1 MNERRM
7 QFAVGL
13 IVFATMII
21 GGVLATVN
29 SPIPFGLMP
38 WGRGTYRVAIELQE
52 APGVGPDTPVRKS
65 GLLIGRVASIEDRDD
80 RIVVHAN
87 IESGRRLF
95 PQYLCQVRT
104 SVLGD
109 ATIDFVTRPIPP
121 GQEPLGDG
129 AVVMGE
135 VVGNPLDMFANMQG
149 DLQVTIKSLGDAGN
163 EVAKLA
169 RRVDEAF
176 GTQSEEGRV
185 KRLLDTTEN
194 AMSQFAKTMTS
205 INQIFG
211 DEEVVMRQPLDVPP
225 PGPAPQLPPGQ
236 QPPGV
241 QPSGDGQQMRQRLR
255 QGLNDLPV
263 AINEMRDTMRDF
275 RVVLQSIE
283 KNSKNL
289 EGFTEP
295 LGRNGEEIATSIVD
309 AVGGLDKLVEEFT
322 VLSQS
327 LNNRDGT
334 LGKLI
339 NDPQVYD
346 NANRLICNAN
356 QVVLQ
361 VSELTK
367 RLRVVTEDARVF
379 MDKVAREPGR
389 VISGRLSP
397 SQVK

>member
-1 MNERRM
+1 M

-38 WGRGTYRVAIELQE
+38 WGRGNFSIAIELQE

-87 IESGRRLF
+87 IEAGRRLF

-109 ATIDFVTRPIPP
+109 ATIDFVTRPVPP
-121 GQEPLGDG
+121 GQQPLGDG
-129 AVVMGE
+129 AVVAGE

-149 DLQVTIKSLGDAGN
+149 DLQTTIKSLGVAGD
-163 EVAKLA
+163 EVANLA
-169 RRVDEAF
+169 RRVDDAF
-176 GTQSEEGRV
+176 GDQTEQGRV
-185 KRLLDTTEN
+185 KRLLDTTEV
-194 AMSQFAKTMTS
+194 AMAQFAKTMTS
-205 INQIFG
+205 INQILG
-211 DEEVVMRQPLDVPP
+211 DEEVVMRPPFDSPP
-225 PGPAPQLPPGQ
+225 PAMEPQLPPGQ
-236 QPPGV
+236 QPPGA
-241 QPSGDGQQMRQRLR
+241 QPPPDGQQMRQRLR
-255 QGLNDLPV
+255 QGLNDLPEAV
-263 AINEMRDTMRDF
+263 AEMRATLKDF
-275 RVVLQSIE
+275 RIVLQSVE

-289 EGFTEP
+289 EGLTEP
-295 LGRNGEEIATSIVD
+295 LGRNGQQIADSIVQ
-309 AVGGLDKLVEEFT
+309 AVSGLDKLVEEFT

-339 NDPQVYD
+339 NDPQLYE
-346 NANRLICNAN
+346 NANRMICNAN

-389 VISGRLSP
+389 VISGGLSP
-397 SQVK
+397 SQIK

>member
-1 MNERRM
+1 MNERQM

-38 WGRGTYRVAIELQE
+38 WGRGTYSIAIELQE

-87 IESGRRLF
+87 IENGRRLF
-95 PQYLCQVRT
+95 PQYICQVRT

-121 GQEPLGDG
+121 GQLPLADG
-129 AVVMGE
+129 AVVPGE
-135 VVGNPLDMFANMQG
+135 VVGNPLDMFANLQG

-169 RRVDEAF
+169 RRVDDAF
-176 GTQSEEGRV
+176 GSQNEEGRV

-194 AMSQFAKTMTS
+194 AMTQFGKTMTS
-205 INQIFG
+205 INQILG
-211 DEEVVMRQPLDVPP
+211 DEEVVMRPTIDVPL

-236 QPPGV
+236 QPPGT
-241 QPSGDGQQMRQRLR
+241 QPPTDGQQMRQRIR
-255 QGLNDLPV
+255 QGLNDLPQ
-263 AINEMRDTMRDF
+263 AISEMRDTMHDF
-275 RVVLQSIE
+275 RIVLQSVE

-289 EGFTEP
+289 EGLTEP
-295 LGRNGEEIATSIVD
+295 LGRNGEEIA
-309 AVGGLDKLVEEFT
+309 K
-322 VLSQS
+322 
-327 LNNRDGT
+327 
-334 LGKLI
+334 
-339 NDPQVYD
+339 
-346 NANRLICNAN
+346 
-356 QVVLQ
+356 
-361 VSELTK
+361 
-367 RLRVVTEDARVF
+367 
-379 MDKVAREPGR
+379 
-389 VISGRLSP
+389 
-397 SQVK
+397 